1 MTDKF
6 SPSKRKAIMQ
16 SIQGKDSRPEKIVRS
31 MIFKLGFRYRLHD
44 ALLPGKPDLVFKSAK
59 KIIFVHGCYW
69 HRHNCKKGNSIPVT
83 NQEFWKQKFAAN
95 KKRDKEVRRKLRK
108 EGWKILIIWEC
119 ETRKTKRSKLVT
131 RIIKF
136 LTNQ

>member
-1 MTDKF
+1 
-6 SPSKRKAIMQ
+6 MQ

>member
-1 MTDKF
+1 
-6 SPSKRKAIMQ
+6 MQ

-69 HRHNCKKGNSIPVT
+69 HRHNCKKGNSIPDT
-83 NQEFWKQKFAAN
+83 NQEFWKKKFAAN

-119 ETRKTKRSKLVT
+119 ETRKTKRSKLAT

-136 LTNQ
+136 LTKQ

>member
-6 SPSKRKAIMQ
+6 SPSKRKTIMQ

-69 HRHNCKKGNSIPVT
+69 HRHNCKKGNSIPDT
-83 NQEFWKQKFAAN
+83 NQEFWKKKFAAN

-119 ETRKTKRSKLVT
+119 ETRKTKRSKLAT

-136 LTNQ
+136 LTKQ